1 MSTRDVNTIILEK
14 QYACLRLRKLE
25 HVYTL
30 EMLIVVWKST
40 KYFFPHGAKLLV
52 FSNENLQRVLRDMT
66 FCNCGK
72 KHYFPGI
79 FPDIQKYGLLP

>member
-1 MSTRDVNTIILEK
+1 MSTRDVNTIVLEK

-40 KYFFPHGAKLLV
+40 KYFFPHVRCKTV
-52 FSNENLQRVLRDMT
+52 
-66 FCNCGK
+66 
-72 KHYFPGI
+72 
-79 FPDIQKYGLLP
+79 